1 MPLKYAQDELNN
13 SKHRELDDL
22 VFRDLQEF
30 GFTPQD
36 TLSPSPGQL
45 AIALCQIVQG
55 LPAKLD
61 QKYALTN
68 TAKQL
73 IADIPELRDIL
84 QEAWTSGT
92 FRNIRNLGT
101 LDREC

>member
-1 MPLKYAQDELNN
+1 MPLKYAQDELND

-22 VFRDLQEF
+22 VFRDF
-30 GFTPQD
+30 GLTPED
-36 TLSPSPGQL
+36 TPSPSPGQL

-73 IADIPELRDIL
+73 IAHIPELLDIL

-92 FRNIRNLGT
+92 FRNIRNLGR

>member
-1 MPLKYAQDELNN
+1 MPLKYAQDKLNDR
-13 SKHRELDDL
+13 KHRELDDL
-22 VFRDLQEF
+22 IFRDF
-30 GFTPQD
+30 GFTP
-36 TLSPSPGQL
+36 PSPGLL

-61 QKYALTN
+61 QKYAPTN

-73 IADIPELRDIL
+73 IADIPELLDIL

-101 LDREC
+101 LDREYSV